1 MAFHTIAVTLQTELV
16 SQNHWNV
23 NRKIQN
29 QLLANNQLMTSAQR
43 LVIRRRNFLE
53 DSLLRAKSAEVNKFS
68 TRKQS
73 QDLLP
78 VI

>member
-1 MAFHTIAVTLQTELV
+1 
-16 SQNHWNV
+16 
-23 NRKIQN
+23 
-29 QLLANNQLMTSAQR
+29 MTSAQT